1 MVDYQLDNIKH
12 LRVELKEENNR
23 ATIVEIEDL
32 PKDEIDITALEE
44 GKGGMLEDGKGE
56 DK

>member
-1 MVDYQLDNIKH
+1 M
-12 LRVELKEENNR
+12 

-32 PKDEIDITALEE
+32 PKDEIDINSLED
-44 GKGGMLEDGKGE
+44 GKGAILEDGKGE

>member
-1 MVDYQLDNIKH
+1 M
-12 LRVELKEENNR
+12 

-32 PKDEIDITALEE
+32 PKDEINITLLEE
-44 GKGGMLEDGKGE
+44 GKGGILEDGKGE

>member
-1 MVDYQLDNIKH
+1 M
-12 LRVELKEENNR
+12 

-32 PKDEIDITALEE
+32 PKEEIDISTLKE
-44 GKGGMLEDGKGE
+44 GKGGILEDGKGE

>member
-1 MVDYQLDNIKH
+1 M
-12 LRVELKEENNR
+12 

-32 PKDEIDITALEE
+32 PKEEIDISSLKE
-44 GKGGMLEDGKGE
+44 GKGGILEDGKGE